1 MSDKGMHLGGR
12 PPDRTRSRM
21 HREGFLVEK
30 ETHDAMVFL
39 VKIKAAGSVRH
50 AYELAAREFWRSVL
64 EKNGVKLK

>member
-1 MSDKGMHLGGR
+1 
-12 PPDRTRSRM
+12 M
-21 HREGFLVEK
+21 HREVFLVEK

-39 VKIKAAGSVRH
+39 VEKKAAGSIRH